1 MAQRMRKAVAQK
13 DADSSRSSSKGG
25 ITTVRGRNVATRGSY
40 TGRWAKVGNSDGFRV
55 DKTLFKEHPEFSG
68 AGVTLKF
75 IAPGKLLLETAD
87 PVELEE
93 DKDDEVM
100 AAFLSY
106 LDNEMVKNPK
116 DIIPVDQN
124 LLDEIGDLVE
134 GVTDF

>member
-1 MAQRMRKAVAQK
+1 MRKAVARK
-13 DADSSRSSSKGG
+13 DAANSRSSSKGA
-25 ITTVRGRNVATRGSY
+25 ITTVHGRNKVTRGSY
-40 TGRWAKVGNSDGFRV
+40 TGRWAKVGSSDSFRV
-55 DKTLFKEHPEFSG
+55 DKTLFKEHPEFLG
-68 AGVTLKF
+68 ARVTLKF
-75 IAPGKLLLETAD
+75 IAPGKMLLETNESVV
-87 PVELEE
+87 PEE

-106 LDNEMVKNPK
+106 LDNEMLKNPK